1 MIETE
6 SFLKML
12 PAMPD
17 KEKPYSAAEFDKA
30 ATSEECQ
37 LEQDVARLKNSLG
50 QLPEPMVNPPFV
62 IVSGLPGT
70 GKSFLCRKLA
80 SRFPACI
87 VESDAMRKTL
97 FPSPQYSAAE
107 NSRLF
112 SACHLLIQQ
121 LLSNGIPV
129 IFDATNLSEH
139 HRERLYHIAD
149 RSNARL
155 FLIRVVAPPSI
166 TYERLQARKAHHNP
180 EDKSD
185 ADWEVYRRMRQK
197 VDKIWRNHF
206 VVDTSLDIAPVLDK
220 IVKALNR

>member
-1 MIETE
+1 MKTE
-6 SFLKML
+6 SSSKML
-12 PAMPD
+12 PNMSD
-17 KEKPYSAAEFDKA
+17 KERPHTAVEFDK
-30 ATSEECQ
+30 TSALGENQ
-37 LEQDVARLKNSLG
+37 LEQDVAQLKSSLR
-50 QLPEPMVNPPFV
+50 QLPEPMVNPPFI

-70 GKSFLCRKLA
+70 GKSFFCRRLA

-97 FPSPQYSAAE
+97 FSSPQYSAAE

-112 SACHLLIQQ
+112 AACHVLIQQ
-121 LLSNGIPV
+121 LLSEGIPV

-149 RSNARL
+149 RTGARL
-155 FLIRVVAPPSI
+155 FLVRVVAPPSI
-166 TYERLQARKAHHNP
+166 AYERLQARKEHQDP

-185 ADWEVYRRMRQK
+185 ADWEVYKRMRQR

-206 VVDTSLDIAPVLDK
+206 VVDTSRDITPVLDK
-220 IVKALNR
+220 IVKTLTR